1 MPAVKPRLSPRV
13 MEETRARIQTVQLI
27 ERVQAFAL
35 QRPTADGTSGESVPD
50 ISATQLRAIEIL
62 LRKTLPDLQAVEI
75 TGDNGGALIVNIKRF
90 TQDTGDEAQ
99 RAADVRAIA
108 PTIDGEGWSDLDPA

>member
-35 QRPTADGTSGESVPD
+35 QRAMPSDGIVPD
-50 ISATQLRAIEIL
+50 LSATQLRAIEIL

-75 TGDNGGALIVNIKRF
+75 TGNDGGALIVNIKRF
-90 TQDTGDEAQ
+90 TRDTDDEAQ
-99 RAADVRAIA
+99 RTADVRAIA
-108 PTIDGEGWSDLDPA
+108 PTIDGEGWSDVDPSRQ